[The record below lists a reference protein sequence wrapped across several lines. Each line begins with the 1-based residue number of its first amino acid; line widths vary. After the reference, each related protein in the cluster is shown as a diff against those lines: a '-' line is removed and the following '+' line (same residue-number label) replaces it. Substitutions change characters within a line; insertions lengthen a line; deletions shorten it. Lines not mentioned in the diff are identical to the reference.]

1 MDKEKGDWVISPIIY
16 FHEELISLNEK
27 SGTLNRTTLVEF
39 IGLLGLKFKK
49 KRIFL
54 VQQNR
59 TSVSSVGN
67 EPQWTNL
74 NSKLSQVTR
83 KLQFK

>member
-39 IGLLGLKFKK
+39 IGLKFKK
-49 KRIFL
+49 KKEFFW
-54 VQQNR
+54 
-59 TSVSSVGN
+59 SSKTG
-67 EPQWTNL
+67 
-74 NSKLSQVTR
+74 
-83 KLQFK
+83 LQFLQ